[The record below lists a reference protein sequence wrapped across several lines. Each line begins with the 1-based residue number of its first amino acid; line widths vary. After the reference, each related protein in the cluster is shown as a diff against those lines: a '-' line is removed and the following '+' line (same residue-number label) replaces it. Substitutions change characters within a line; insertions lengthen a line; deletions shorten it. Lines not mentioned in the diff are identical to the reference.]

1 MFDPMMLE
9 DEMGMDPM
17 MMQQEMPMEPHP
29 SMMPP
34 PLSQNGGIQP
44 KQEFVSPGE
53 MGGGMGDPLFDTL
66 MSNQLPSPAPQ
77 DPSMMDMMQGMQ
89 GPAIPPPQ
97 PPTAM
102 QPPVSDM
109 MQDPGLFEQMMQRQA
124 SQGQQVDPKQS
135 QFPPQF

>member
-17 MMQQEMPMEPHP
+17 MMQQEAPMEPHP

-34 PLSQNGGIQP
+34 PPTQQGGLQP
-44 KQEFVSPGE
+44 RQEFVKGSE
-53 MGGGMGDPLFDTL
+53 MMGGMGDPLFDTL
-66 MSNQLPSPAPQ
+66 MSQQLPSPTPQ
-77 DPSMMDMMQGMQ
+77 DPGMMGMMQGMMPQ
-89 GPAIPPPQ
+89 APPPQ

-124 SQGQQVDPKQS
+124 SQGQQVDPNQP